1 VDERSREEG
10 QMSELRRRGLDKMK
24 EVYGWDMP
32 DFDSD
37 YFGFTV
43 EHLFGTVWTRPELS
57 MRDRR
62 LLTLSTVATQGLA
75 DLLEIQFTAALN
87 NGEITEAEAREIAI
101 FLTHYIGW
109 PKGQS
114 IDGTVSKVIAKRRK
128 GAGQDSESW
137 KETRRG

>member
-1 VDERSREEG
+1 VDEI
-10 QMSELRRRGLDKMK
+10 RRRGLDKMK

-37 YFGFTV
+37 YFKFTV

-62 LLTLSTVATQGLA
+62 LLTLSTVATQGLS

-87 NGEITEAEAREIAI
+87 NGELTEDEAREIAI

-109 PKGQS
+109 PKGQK
-114 IDGTVSKVIAKRRK
+114 IDGVVQKVIANREKGK
-128 GAGQDSESW
+128 GAASESW
-137 KETRRG
+137 KQTRGG

>member
-1 VDERSREEG
+1 VDEI
-10 QMSELRRRGLDKMK
+10 RRRGLDKMK

-37 YFGFTV
+37 YFKFTV
-43 EHLFGTVWTRPELS
+43 EHLFGTVWTRSALS

-62 LLTLSTVATQGLA
+62 LLTLSTVATQGLP

-87 NGEITEAEAREIAI
+87 NGELTEDEAREIAI

-109 PKGQS
+109 PKGQK
-114 IDGTVSKVIAKRRK
+114 IDGVVQKVIANRKKGK
-128 GAGQDSESW
+128 GAASESW
-137 KETRRG
+137 KQTRGG